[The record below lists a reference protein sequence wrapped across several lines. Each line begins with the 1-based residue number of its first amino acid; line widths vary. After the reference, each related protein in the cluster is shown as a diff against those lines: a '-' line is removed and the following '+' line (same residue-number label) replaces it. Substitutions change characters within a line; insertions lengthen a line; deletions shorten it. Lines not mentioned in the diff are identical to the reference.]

1 MSAQHIYDTAPLGAL
16 VRFSNGEPRPPARF
30 TRKVEAWEHRN
41 GTGRLVSKAPGAG
54 RSPESFTLH
63 LGDFGMQGS
72 IILVLHRTYEVT
84 SPLSFEVA
92 EMPPEGAA
100 RVLTSW
106 QGIDELRHLAA
117 NHAAAEAWLSA
128 HHWADA
134 RIDIVSAA
142 EGVPAAPAIG
152 RAA

>member
-1 MSAQHIYDTAPLGAL
+1 MSAQQIYDTAPLGAV

-30 TRKVEAWEHRN
+30 TRKVRAWEDRN
-41 GTGRLVSKAPGAG
+41 GTGRLVRKAPRAG

-63 LGDFGMQGS
+63 LGDFGTQGS

-84 SPLSFEVA
+84 SPLTFEIA
-92 EMPPEGAA
+92 QMPAQGAA

-106 QGIDELRHLAA
+106 QGVDELRHLAA
-117 NHAAAEAWLSA
+117 DHAAAEAWLRA
-128 HHWADA
+128 HHWTDA
-134 RIDIVSAA
+134 RIDIVRVEA
-142 EGVPAAPAIG
+142 VPAAPAIG